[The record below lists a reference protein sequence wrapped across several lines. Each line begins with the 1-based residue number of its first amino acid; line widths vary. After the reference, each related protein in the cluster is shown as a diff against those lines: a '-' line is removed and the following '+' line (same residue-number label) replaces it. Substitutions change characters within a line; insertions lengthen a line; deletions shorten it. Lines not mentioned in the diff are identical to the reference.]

1 MEMNAREARQN
12 GFAEGAVT
20 GRQSDLPRAIKL
32 HAHRKRLGR
41 CRESNQ
47 QPASGLYRDAKGF
60 ITSAIYAGTQVDG
73 FFAIG
78 PVPEPSSTVLIP
90 LSAAAFSAYRWRT
103 RQKTT

>member
-1 MEMNAREARQN
+1 MNAREARQN
-12 GFAEGAVT
+12 VSGQRG
-20 GRQSDLPRAIKL
+20 GKDWQPLSPRAIKF

-60 ITSAIYAGTQVDG
+60 ITSGIYAGTQVDG